1 MAGNRYGTG
10 GSRSRTLNTGRSA
23 GQGRMR
29 DAYVYGA
36 AAPQRGWEY
45 EQPQRDRDRR
55 QERGSVQQQASRQSR
70 MIARRNRERAAH
82 MNPGYLIF
90 MAVLMGAMCFIL
102 ISYIRL
108 QADLTSSVK
117 SISSLESQLSTLK
130 AANDE
135 KYNKINSSIDLD
147 EIKYTAVT
155 KLGMRYAQ
163 KDQII
168 RVQNDSEDY
177 VKQVGLIGD

>member
-1 MAGNRYGTG
+1 MAGNRYGAG

-36 AAPQRGWEY
+36 AA
-45 EQPQRDRDRR
+45 PQRDRDRR

>member
-1 MAGNRYGTG
+1 
-10 GSRSRTLNTGRSA
+10 
-23 GQGRMR
+23 
-29 DAYVYGA
+29 
-36 AAPQRGWEY
+36 
-45 EQPQRDRDRR
+45 
-55 QERGSVQQQASRQSR
+55 
-70 MIARRNRERAAH
+70 
-82 MNPGYLIF
+82 

>member
-1 MAGNRYGTG
+1 MPRG
-10 GSRSRTLNTGRSA
+10 G
-23 GQGRMR
+23 
-29 DAYVYGA
+29 YVYGA
-36 AAPQRGWEY
+36 AAPQRDWDYGEPRR
-45 EQPQRDRDRR
+45 ERR
-55 QERGSVQQQASRQSR
+55 QERGTIQQQASRQSR

-90 MAVLMGAMCFIL
+90 MAVLMSAMCFIL

-117 SISSLESQLSTLK
+117 SISSLESQLSTLR

-177 VKQVGLIGD
+177 VKQVGMIGD